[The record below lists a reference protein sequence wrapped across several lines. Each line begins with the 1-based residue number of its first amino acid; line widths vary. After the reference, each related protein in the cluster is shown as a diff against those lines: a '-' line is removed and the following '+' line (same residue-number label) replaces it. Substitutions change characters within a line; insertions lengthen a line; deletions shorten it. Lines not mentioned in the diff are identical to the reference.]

1 METSPIG
8 SPTSGVKS
16 FISDTLAEAMEKK
29 IVLPHVA
36 AFDVIF

>member
-1 METSPIG
+1 
-8 SPTSGVKS
+8 VKS

-36 AFDVIF
+36 AFDVIFWSQLQFWGAKL